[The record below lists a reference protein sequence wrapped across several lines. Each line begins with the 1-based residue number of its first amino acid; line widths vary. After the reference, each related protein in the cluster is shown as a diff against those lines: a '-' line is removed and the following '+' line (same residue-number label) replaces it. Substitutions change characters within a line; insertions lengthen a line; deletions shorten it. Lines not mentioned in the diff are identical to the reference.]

1 MPSIFFNNI
10 CAYSLR
16 LGLSIELETHSYFYA
31 AGLAGPRD
39 SIVHTIIPDFHM
51 MPGIELRSLSLNV
64 LFFKSILNTQ
74 QVS

>member
-1 MPSIFFNNI
+1 MPSDFFNSI

-16 LGLSIELETHSYFYA
+16 LGLSTELEAHSYFYA
-31 AGLAGPRD
+31 GGLAGPRD
-39 SIVHTIIPDFHM
+39 PIVYTIIPNFHM

-64 LFFKSILNTQ
+64 LLFKGILNTE